1 MAKARK
7 FQQFDPRPPALRYT
21 SQKSVNDFLTSC
33 QALNDESNWSSI
45 PPHYEDYELSSDRK
59 LEIVSQS
66 AIFMNN
72 MKSVCNRGDTI
83 LRHGGLHSDLDALY
97 AQDPLTTPDGYHI
110 TGTVEQSIV
119 MQIDT
124 FYFQIF
130 KKFLKNSVI
139 QNKH

>member
-21 SQKSVNDFLTSC
+21 SQKSINDFLTSC

-45 PPHYEDYELSSDRK
+45 PLHYEDYELSSDRK
-59 LEIVSQS
+59 HEIVSQS

-72 MKSVCNRGDTI
+72 MKS
-83 LRHGGLHSDLDALY
+83 DLEVLY

-110 TGTVEQSIV
+110 TGAVEQSIV